1 MTRMSGKFLLGIAI
15 LGAGSMVAIAQASFD
30 TQDGVA
36 GHRAVSSGPVILE
49 WTPPALAALSAQA
62 TTRSSF
68 TLDRTML
75 ALAAGMIPD
84 SESEAKRSFKKIDG
98 VSVHSLRFGA
108 DGIEDESQVDSIRDA
123 YHLRGWKHLVTTT
136 GNPHAKGPIHNG
148 TTDAWL
154 VVDGMNVRG
163 AVILAETPKSLTLI
177 TIAGNLSP
185 ADLLHLRGHFGI
197 PRFDGDNLNAGAL
210 Q

>member
-1 MTRMSGKFLLGIAI
+1 MSGKFLLGIAI
-15 LGAGSMVAIAQASFD
+15 LGAGSMVTIAQTSFD

-36 GHRAVSSGPVILE
+36 GQRAVSSGPVILE

-75 ALAAGMIPD
+75 AVAAGMIPD
-84 SESEAKRSFKKIDG
+84 SEADAKRSFAKIDG
-98 VSVHSLRFGA
+98 VSLHSLRFGA
-108 DGIEDESQVDSIRDA
+108 EGIEDESQVDSIRDA

-136 GNPHAKGPIHNG
+136 GNPHAKGLIHSG

-154 VVDGMNVRG
+154 VVDGINVRG
-163 AVILAETPKSLTLI
+163 AVILAETPKSLTLV